1 MMLVTHCL
9 MKLFQTLLPSLLL
22 ASGNASAGV
31 ILVDIG
37 NPALT
42 TSGQPETW
50 NNLTD
55 HAVNGTVAGGL
66 LDTTGASTGYNL
78 TITTSGFTGPAS
90 NSPNGNQTITPTSAS
105 YDSFFGGGT
114 ASVLR
119 LSGLNSSL
127 TYSFTFF
134 GSVFREDSTN
144 RNTDYTVGG
153 QTVSLQTRNNAATW
167 SNTISG
173 ISPDVNGNIDITIAR
188 GAGNTG
194 SSYLINILKVESVP
208 EPSHALLSLAG
219 VSLMAL
225 RRRRA

>member
-1 MMLVTHCL
+1 
-9 MKLFQTLLPSLLL
+9 MKLLNPLSLALLL
-22 ASGNASAGV
+22 SLGSVNAGV

-37 NPALT
+37 STTQT
-42 TSGQPETW
+42 TSGQPEAW

-55 HAVNGTVAGGL
+55 YALNGTVAGGL
-66 LDTTGASTGYNL
+66 VDTTGANTTYQL
-78 TITTSGFTGPAS
+78 TITTSGFTGPAANDGS
-90 NSPNGNQTITPTSAS
+90 GNQTLTPTTAS

-119 LSGLNSSL
+119 LSNLDTSL

-134 GSVFREDSTN
+134 GSVFRNDSTN
-144 RNTDYTVGG
+144 RNTAYTVGS

-173 ISPDVNGNIDITIAR
+173 IAPDVNGNIDITIAR

-208 EPSHALLSLAG
+208 EPSHAVLSLAG
-219 VSLMAL
+219 VSLMTL

>member
-1 MMLVTHCL
+1 
-9 MKLFQTLLPSLLL
+9 MKLLQTIFSSLLL
-22 ASGNASAGV
+22 SLGGAHAGV

-37 NPALT
+37 GPGLT
-42 TSGQPETW
+42 TSGQPEAW

-55 HAVNGTVAGGL
+55 FTQNATVAGGL
-66 LDTTGASTGYNL
+66 SDTAGMNTGYGL
-78 TITTSGFTGPAS
+78 TVTTSGFTGVAS
-90 NSPNGNQTITPTSAS
+90 NDGSGNQTLTPTTAS
-105 YDSFFGGGT
+105 YDSFFGGAN

-119 LSGLNSSL
+119 LSNLNSSL

-134 GSVFREDSTN
+134 GSVYRADSTN
-144 RNTDYTVGG
+144 RNTNYTVDG

-167 SNTISG
+167 SSTISG

-188 GAGNTG
+188 GSGNTG
-194 SSYLINILKVESVP
+194 SSYLLNIMRVESVP

-219 VSLMAL
+219 VSLLAL

>member
-1 MMLVTHCL
+1 
-9 MKLFQTLLPSLLL
+9 MKLLKSLLPLLFL
-22 ASGNASAGV
+22 AIGSSNAGV

-37 NPALT
+37 NTTLT
-42 TSGQPETW
+42 TSGQPEAW

-55 HAVNGTVAGGL
+55 YALNGTVAGGL
-66 LDTTGASTGYNL
+66 VDTTGANTNYEL
-78 TITTSGFTGPAS
+78 TVTTSGFTGYAANDAS
-90 NSPNGNQTITPTSAS
+90 GNQSLTPTSAS

-119 LSGLNSSL
+119 LSNLNPAL

-134 GSVFREDSTN
+134 GSVFRNDSIN

-167 SNTISG
+167 SDTISG

-188 GAGNTG
+188 GADNTG

-219 VSLMAL
+219 VSLMVL

>member
-1 MMLVTHCL
+1 
-9 MKLFQTLLPSLLL
+9 MKLLKTLLPSVLF
-22 ASGNASAGV
+22 AFGSAHAGV

-37 NPALT
+37 SPTQT
-42 TSGQPETW
+42 TTGQPEAW

-55 HAVNGTVAGGL
+55 YALNGTVAGGL
-66 LDTTGASTGYNL
+66 VDSTGANTGYQL

-119 LSGLNSSL
+119 LSNLNPAL
-127 TYSFTFF
+127 TYNFTFF
-134 GSVFREDSTN
+134 GSVFRDDSTN
-144 RNTDYTVGG
+144 RNTAYTVGG

-167 SNTISG
+167 SDTISG

-188 GAGNTG
+188 GSGNTG

>member
-1 MMLVTHCL
+1 MVVVSHCL
-9 MKLFQTLLPSLLL
+9 MKLFKTLLPALLL
-22 ASGNASAGV
+22 ASGSASAGV

-37 NPALT
+37 NTTQT

-55 HAVNGTVAGGL
+55 YALNGTVVGGL
-66 LDTTGASTGYNL
+66 RDTTGTSTGYDL
-78 TITTSGFTGPAS
+78 TITTSGFIGPAANDS
-90 NSPNGNQTITPTSAS
+90 AGNQTLTPTTAS
-105 YDSFFGGGT
+105 YDSFYGTGT

-119 LSGLNSSL
+119 LSNLNTSL

-134 GSVFREDSTN
+134 GSVYRNDSTN
-144 RNTDYTVGG
+144 RNTAYTVGG

-188 GAGNTG
+188 GAGNDS

-208 EPSHALLSLAG
+208 EPSHAILSLAG
-219 VSLMAL
+219 ASLMAL